1 MTPSYVLSFGP
12 RLNINLRYGLPTPWD
27 IYNNKLARLIDHSHI
42 QASSFTE
49 LFEPDGPELL
59 FERYATHLNHEQV
72 NSLRESSPNQLQFDE
87 EIRSYDGEFKKE
99 NRTYSVSTWRTID
112 PKKLVDDD
120 RYEEEKDKNENK
132 PISDNSSAAIGSWM
146 LRFYIELVLGVAL
159 AIITYKLLVFLRFPM
174 PPLPL

>member
-1 MTPSYVLSFGP
+1 
-12 RLNINLRYGLPTPWD
+12 
-27 IYNNKLARLIDHSHI
+27 
-42 QASSFTE
+42 
-49 LFEPDGPELL
+49 
-59 FERYATHLNHEQV
+59 V